1 MGKHR
6 VLIVDD
12 EMDMRIFMSTL
23 FKTSG
28 HDVFATRDG
37 REGIRKARE
46 IKPHLVVLDVMMP
59 GEGGVKMYRAL
70 KSDPRLRDIP
80 VIMLSAV
87 KKESFQHYLN
97 MLNTQI
103 AEPIPQPDTY
113 IEKPPDAGTLLEIA
127 KKLMNRPTVKVN

>member
-1 MGKHR
+1 MGKQR

-37 REGIRKARE
+37 QEGIVKARE
-46 IKPHLVVLDVMMP
+46 IKPHLVILDLMMP

-70 KSDPRLRDIP
+70 KSDPQLRDVP

-87 KKESFQHYLN
+87 KKETFLHYLN
-97 MLNTQI
+97 MLNSQI
-103 AEPIPQPDTY
+103 DEPMPQPETY
-113 IEKPPDAGTLLEIA
+113 VEKPPDAGALLQIA
-127 KKLMNRPTVKVN
+127 KKLMKPPS